1 MKNLLFFSSLLL
13 FFACGKKQEIDTV
26 NKSAVSVLNYTDLP
40 SFIPLTASADSVLL
54 AWPNFKA
61 FEERIKALPLVV
73 SVPDLKMLVQELIEK
88 DQIILNEVYPE
99 ALNFP
104 EIKSRQRVITTFLL
118 KTRAEILLSQDPK
131 LATQELVQSFN
142 ALRDQ
147 INLLTSPKLNLN
159 TFEDDY

>member
-1 MKNLLFFSSLLL
+1 
-13 FFACGKKQEIDTV
+13 
-26 NKSAVSVLNYTDLP
+26 
-40 SFIPLTASADSVLL
+40 
-54 AWPNFKA
+54 
-61 FEERIKALPLVV
+61 
-73 SVPDLKMLVQELIEK
+73 MLVQELIEK

-104 EIKSRQRVITTFLL
+104 EIKSRQRVLTTFLL

-147 INLLTSPKLNLN
+147 INMLTSPKLNLN

>member
-61 FEERIKALPLVV
+61 FEERMKALPLVV
-73 SVPDLKMLVQELIEK
+73 SVPVFKNVGAGINRERP
-88 DQIILNEVYPE
+88 NH
-99 ALNFP
+99 
-104 EIKSRQRVITTFLL
+104 
-118 KTRAEILLSQDPK
+118 
-131 LATQELVQSFN
+131 TQ
-142 ALRDQ
+142 
-147 INLLTSPKLNLN
+147 
-159 TFEDDY
+159 